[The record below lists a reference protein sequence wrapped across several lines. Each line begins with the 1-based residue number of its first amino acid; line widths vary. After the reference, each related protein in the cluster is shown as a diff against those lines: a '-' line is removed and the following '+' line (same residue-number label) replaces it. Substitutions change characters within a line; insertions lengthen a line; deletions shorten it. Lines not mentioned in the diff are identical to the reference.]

1 MLELHAIRMFTSE
14 EFFSINLYRITSLTL
29 DAFAL
34 ALFTKSVSREIEHRA
49 GTKKCRFLGPQPGH
63 GHMHVKPEPS
73 KLTREHYTCM
83 YGMCV

>member
-1 MLELHAIRMFTSE
+1 MPSRAAGRRRAAAATALLLLHGNT
-14 EFFSINLYRITSLTL
+14 T
-29 DAFAL
+29 
-34 ALFTKSVSREIEHRA
+34 TKSVSREIERRA

-63 GHMHVKPEPS
+63 GHMHLKPEPS